1 MSELEFMKKFGENLK
16 EILKDEKMSQRDLA
30 DETGLS
36 EGLIS
41 RYISGQV
48 MPSAKAVM
56 NIAYALVVSTDDLIN
71 FDEHVG

>member
-1 MSELEFMKKFGENLK
+1 MKKFGENLK
-16 EILKDEKMSQRDLA
+16 EILKDAKMTQRELS

-41 RYISGQV
+41 RYINGQV

-56 NIAYALVVSTDDLIN
+56 NIAYVLVVNTDDLIN
-71 FDEHVG
+71 FDEHIG